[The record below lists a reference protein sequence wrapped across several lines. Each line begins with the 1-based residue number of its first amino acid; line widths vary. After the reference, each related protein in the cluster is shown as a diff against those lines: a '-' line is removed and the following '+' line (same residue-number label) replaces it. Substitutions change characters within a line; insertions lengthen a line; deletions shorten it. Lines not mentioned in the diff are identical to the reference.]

1 MKLLRILMIGL
12 VSAALLFSSVGSVSA
27 QAEEP
32 QPQPQNPV
40 AAFLAGVTGLTPQ
53 EISDLQQQGF
63 GMGNI
68 SKAYYLLKNGMPG
81 DINSILEQSTT
92 TGWGQL
98 FKQAGVHPG
107 GGVGWLFK
115 GKGGTAVEGITSG
128 WTPPGQA
135 KKNNVM
141 VPPGQAKKNNVVVPP
156 GQAKKNNAVVP
167 PVQQKNQIRITA
179 RVTAS
184 INNL

>member
-1 MKLLRILMIGL
+1 MKSLRILIIGL
-12 VSAALLFSSVGSVSA
+12 VSAALLFSSVGSVNA
-27 QAEEP
+27 QVEE
-32 QPQPQNPV
+32 PQPQNPV

-68 SKAYYLLKNGMPG
+68 SKAYYLLMNGMPG

-92 TGWGQL
+92 VGWGQL

-115 GKGGTAVEGITSG
+115 GKGGTAVEDNTSG
-128 WTPPGQA
+128 WTS
-135 KKNNVM
+135 
-141 VPPGQAKKNNVVVPP
+141 PGQAKKNNVVVPP
-156 GQAKKNNAVVP
+156 GQAKKNDVVVPPGQAKKNNAVVVP
-167 PVQQKNQIRITA
+167 PVQQKNQDK
-179 RVTAS
+179 
-184 INNL
+184 NNGKSNGKNK